1 VNSGYTDSYS
11 RRLKRWLDAVG
22 LTEDPF
28 ALYEAE
34 REGTRLS
41 SFFVDRPYLYEV
53 LGDPAAPQAA
63 FLMAGRG
70 CGKTATRA
78 MVAYE
83 CQHGKFKG
91 HVLIVNYTDFG
102 PLLTQ
107 VDHDPSQ
114 LRSHHHIRAVMRS
127 ALKAVAEDIPPD
139 DLEALSGTDR
149 KLLMGFAQEFADSV
163 SRFQIAA
170 MIGDT
175 KAELDWESLSPQ
187 EILQSFAQLVANM
200 GREAIYVLVDR
211 VDEMPKTTTDPEKS
225 VALLR
230 PLVEDQ
236 PLLEMPNI
244 AFKLFLPITV
254 GAALQASVPIRM
266 DRVLWRVVRWDP
278 DVLKELVRLRL
289 RYFSYDHVTRL
300 EDLCEPE
307 ARYAVMDRLVGAC
320 ESSPR
325 TLLRLC
331 GALIQHHVE
340 NTSTALLISRSDVTH
355 TLYDFAHQLEQ
366 EREPSARPTEAGP
379 SAPAPI
385 APPQEGLYLDEHAH
399 VWVDGV
405 KMAEPPSPL
414 EIRLLEML
422 YNRAPEIVSNEEL
435 IRAVWEAGPTPWE
448 MEKHPLKAQDETNLR
463 KLIAR
468 LRKRFE
474 SQFPGSRSRFIQNVR
489 GRGYWLKT
497 K

>member
-1 VNSGYTDSYS
+1 
-11 RRLKRWLDAVG
+11 
-22 LTEDPF
+22 
-28 ALYEAE
+28 
-34 REGTRLS
+34 
-41 SFFVDRPYLYEV
+41 
-53 LGDPAAPQAA
+53 
-63 FLMAGRG
+63 
-70 CGKTATRA
+70 
-78 MVAYE
+78 
-83 CQHGKFKG
+83 
-91 HVLIVNYTDFG
+91 
-102 PLLTQ
+102 
-107 VDHDPSQ
+107 
-114 LRSHHHIRAVMRS
+114 
-127 ALKAVAEDIPPD
+127 
-139 DLEALSGTDR
+139 
-149 KLLMGFAQEFADSV
+149 
-163 SRFQIAA
+163 
-170 MIGDT
+170 
-175 KAELDWESLSPQ
+175 
-187 EILQSFAQLVANM
+187 
-200 GREAIYVLVDR
+200 VDR